1 MSDFLKSCTLTRV
14 KATLAGA
21 AVIYAAGFFDL
32 WHQGGVA
39 LAVWIVFL
47 PIWIWAAPRL
57 RLIYTEWSNRN
68 RPEERVPAM
77 PAAVAPATEVTVYT
91 GLGCPYCLL
100 VLRRLERLQGA
111 VAFKLNIV
119 DLTLHAQLAAE
130 KSIASVPVVEVRGE
144 RIVGNAS
151 VEQLLRL
158 ISGVRTEVMPA
169 VTQ

>member
-1 MSDFLKSCTLTRV
+1 
-14 KATLAGA
+14 
-21 AVIYAAGFFDL
+21 
-32 WHQGGVA
+32 
-39 LAVWIVFL
+39 
-47 PIWIWAAPRL
+47 
-57 RLIYTEWSNRN
+57 
-68 RPEERVPAM
+68 
-77 PAAVAPATEVTVYT
+77 
-91 GLGCPYCLL
+91 
-100 VLRRLERLQGA
+100 

>member
-1 MSDFLKSCTLTRV
+1 LKSCTLTRV
-14 KATLAGA
+14 KTTLAGA
-21 AVIYAAGFFDL
+21 AVIYAAGLFDL

-47 PIWIWAAPRL
+47 PACIWAGPYL
-57 RLIYTEWSNRN
+57 RLIFTVWWNRN
-68 RPEERVPAM
+68 RPEERIPATR
-77 PAAVAPATEVTVYT
+77 AVAAPATKVTVYT

-100 VLRRLERLQGA
+100 VLRRLERLQAA
-111 VAFKLNIV
+111 VAFELNIV

-130 KSIASVPVVEVRGE
+130 KSIASVPVVEARGE

-158 ISGVRTEVMPA
+158 ISGVPA
-169 VTQ
+169 EAMASLTR